1 MVDANSGMWVI
12 AITFQGGGTID
23 EISGPFW
30 TEADAEECAA
40 MMRAEALPRQDLF
53 EVYLLTGDY
62 S

>member
-12 AITFQGGGTID
+12 ATTYQGGGIID
-23 EISGPFW
+23 EVSGPFW
-30 TEADAEECAA
+30 SAAEADGVAA
-40 MMRAEALPRQDLF
+40 AMRAEALPRQDLH